1 MNVAEVAVLL
11 PVAGTYDYLV
21 PEGWAVARG
30 QRVWVSFGKRGV
42 EGVVVGVRPL
52 ASSEP
57 LRLKPLIRLIEGET
71 VDEEVL
77 ALVDWVASYYLAP
90 PGEVLRLALPPGG
103 RATEAR
109 RVRLTDEGARSAA
122 GLGQAL
128 EPIDLHGLPLRE
140 RAVLAALAAAGGEAK
155 VEALGMM
162 VEGARA
168 ALGLLVARG
177 LVTQAA
183 EVRARR
189 EPTEL
194 RVRAVR
200 LMAEADYEQEPALR
214 RAPRRQALYRYIAT
228 ATAALTSEAEEVAL
242 GALQRLDPRA
252 AVHVRALVEAGLVT
266 TRTVRVTT
274 AASEDPYAMALSGGG
289 ERPVLTADQEAVLAH
304 LGPALGAG
312 QYAPFVLHGVTGSGK
327 TEVYLHLIEQA
338 LALGRGALVLV
349 PEISLT
355 PQLAGRFRSRFGDEV
370 AVLHSG
376 LGDRERFLAWSRLRD
391 GRVRIALG
399 ARSAVFA
406 PVARL
411 GVVVVDEEHDPSFKQ
426 EEGVRY
432 QARDVALRRARTSG
446 AVAVL
451 GSATPSLEV
460 YEAACAGRMTL
471 LELPRRATPRPLPE
485 VEIIDLRRHQPGPDG
500 LFSAPLVEAIG
511 RTLAAREQAVLFIN
525 RRGFATFVLCRA
537 CGHRFTCRDCSV
549 TLTYH
554 RQTER
559 LACHYCGYLE
569 PAPSRCPAC
578 QTQAVERLGLGT
590 EKVAAIVAER
600 FPGARVVRL
609 DRDTAQGR
617 GISRVLEQIRSGEA
631 DLVVGTQM
639 ITKGHDF
646 PGVTLVGV
654 LLADQSMNFPDF
666 RAAER
671 TFQLLAQVAG
681 RAGRGERPGRVIIQ
695 TFVPGHTA
703 VVCAEQH
710 DYTRF
715 FAAERAERAG
725 LGYPPFGRLAMVRLD
740 GDDEAAVRGAA
751 EGVATVLQR
760 AAAVLGE
767 GAEIAIRGPAEAPI
781 ARLRGRTR
789 WQLLV
794 KSPDVK
800 ALRQLLLAVQSAQT
814 REVRVTVDVDPVS
827 ML

>member
-1 MNVAEVAVLL
+1 MIVAEVAVLL
-11 PVAGTYDYLV
+11 PVSGTYDYLV
-21 PEGWAVARG
+21 PAGWAVVRG

-42 EGVVVGVRPL
+42 EGVVVGVREL
-52 ASSEP
+52 AENEP
-57 LRLKPLIRLIEGET
+57 LRLKPLLRLIEGET

-77 ALVDWVASYYLAP
+77 SLVDWVASYYLAP

-109 RVRLTDEGARSAA
+109 RVRLTEEGARSAA

-140 RAVLAALAAAGGEAK
+140 RAVLAALAAAGGEARI
-155 VEALGMM
+155 EALGRM
-162 VEGARA
+162 VEGTRA
-168 ALGLLVARG
+168 ALGLLMARG

-189 EPTEL
+189 EPTERL
-194 RVRAVR
+194 VRALRQVT
-200 LMAEADYEQEPALR
+200 EADYEQEPALR
-214 RAPRRQALYRYIAT
+214 RAPRRQALYRHIAT
-228 ATAALTSEAEEVAL
+228 VTASEAAEVGL
-242 GALQRLDPRA
+242 GALQKLDPRA
-252 AVHVRALVEAGLVT
+252 AVHVRALAEAGLVA
-266 TRTVRVTT
+266 TRTVRVT
-274 AASEDPYAMALSGGG
+274 AAAPEDPYALALSGGG
-289 ERPVLTADQEAVLAH
+289 ERPVLTADQEAVLGR
-304 LGPALGAG
+304 LGPALVAG
-312 QYAPFVLHGVTGSGK
+312 QYTPFVLHGVTGSGK

-355 PQLAGRFRSRFGDEV
+355 PQLSGRFRGRFGDEV

-411 GVVVVDEEHDPSFKQ
+411 GVVVVDEEHDSSFKQ

-460 YEAACAGRMTL
+460 YEAALAGRMTL

-617 GISRVLEQIRSGEA
+617 GIGRVLEQIRSGEA

-681 RAGRGERPGRVIIQ
+681 RAGRGERPGRVVIQ
-695 TFVPGHTA
+695 TFVPGHAA

-710 DYTRF
+710 DYVRF
-715 FAAERAERAG
+715 FTAERDERAG

-740 GDDEAAVRGAA
+740 GDDEAAVRSAA
-751 EGVATVLQR
+751 EGVAAVLQR

-767 GAEIAIRGPAEAPI
+767 GAEVAIRGPAEAPI

-794 KSPDVK
+794 RSPDVK
-800 ALRQLLLAVQSAQT
+800 ALRQLLLAVQPSQT
-814 REVRVTVDVDPVS
+814 RDVRVTVDVDPVS